1 MSVSSSAAFDSRL
14 GEGDA
19 LDLNW
24 ERRAYDPRRAYVD
37 SKACMLPSYH
47 PSLNSKGVQRA
58 AALTNLPTYY
68 LLTHPPSK
76 ACNVLLADELQRRSG
91 RGGGGG
97 ASGGGSALVS
107 CSADPGPTASMLLR
121 YALPQVSTW

>member
-1 MSVSSSAAFDSRL
+1 MTSTGSGAPTTRAAPTST
-14 GEGDA
+14 A
-19 LDLNW
+19 
-24 ERRAYDPRRAYVD
+24 RRACYLVIT
-37 SKACMLPSYH
+37 

-58 AALTNLPTYY
+58 AALTNLPAYY
-68 LLTHPPSK
+68 LLTHSPSK